1 MHRIKRLLAK
11 NNYVR
16 QLSDIRSLDGIYE
29 VDVDGNAIDSHKDFL
44 QFIQNKNDLIIF
56 NLNQNPITVEVD
68 SIEKLNDDLI
78 QKAPDMITKKTPE
91 EIEEIKQLLTHEN
104 SNNSNAYSS

>member
-16 QLSDIRSLDGIYE
+16 QLSDIRRLDGIYE

-44 QFIQNKNDLIIF
+44 EFIQGKNDLIIF

-78 QKAPDMITKKTPE
+78 QKAPQLVTKKAPE